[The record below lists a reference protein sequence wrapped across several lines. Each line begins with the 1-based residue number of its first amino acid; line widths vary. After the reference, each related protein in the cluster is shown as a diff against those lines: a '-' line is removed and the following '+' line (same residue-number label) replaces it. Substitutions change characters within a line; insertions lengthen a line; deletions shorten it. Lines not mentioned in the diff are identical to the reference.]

1 MSGSVLSTLEAVSRN
16 PHTTYEG
23 DSLWMKKLR
32 IVEVNHLFIHS
43 ANLYQALLSVRH
55 CSWGWGYNTE
65 QNR

>member
-32 IVEVNHLFIHS
+32 IVEVNHLFIQQIFIKP
-43 ANLYQALLSVRH
+43 Y
-55 CSWGWGYNTE
+55 
-65 QNR
+65 